1 MKLLIIS
8 IINGFIASL
17 ISWLLILPVIW
28 VVTFFFSFDINETT
42 NTIVSVFDIIIVIA
56 LIGAL
61 FEIINRVYI
70 GLKQNRIVGIIRKK
84 EEQW

>member
-17 ISWLLILPVIW
+17 IGWLLILPVIW
-28 VVTFFFSFDINETT
+28 LVTFFFSFDINKTT
-42 NTIVSVFDIIIVIA
+42 NTIISVLDIIVVIA

-61 FEIINRVYI
+61 VEIINRIYI
-70 GLKQNRIVGIIRKK
+70 GVKQNRIVGVIRKK